1 MSAMEA
7 TTQTTPYTLRV
18 SVQAQLGAV
27 ARVLDALTHRGI
39 LPQRF
44 EATLT
49 PDEQTQ
55 TIVATFSHTDPHAMT
70 KLTQFLEKQVQVA
83 TVSLQATP

>member
-1 MSAMEA
+1 MSTTEA
-7 TTQTTPYTLRV
+7 TTAYTLHV

-44 EATLT
+44 EATLA
-49 PDEQTQ
+49 PNGQSQ
-55 TIVATFSHTDPHAMT
+55 AIMATFTHTDPHAMT